1 MERFDF
7 ASVMAC
13 LQKHISED
21 LYQNQTDLLY
31 KLFVDFVDD
40 TEFDFDNGLVN
51 KWLRGLAK
59 LSPQISLYY
68 RKVRHQYAL
77 SATIERTILPMM
89 DDPSM
94 AVRELYDLLIQDGS
108 VSQQKKDEFDE
119 DEDAASQITQLL
131 CFAMSRN
138 FEKREPAKERL
149 KAAGGLSPVIKDLI
163 IDNGVPKPC
172 RWFQGRGKEL
182 EALHALL
189 VEQDKVF
196 LHGIPGI
203 GKREVAKA
211 YAQQHRREYTNILYI
226 PCVGDLRQ
234 AIIDVDFVDDFP
246 SENDD
251 QRFRRHNRFLRSLRE
266 DSLII
271 IDNFNAA
278 ENEFLDVI
286 CNYRCRVLF
295 TTRSRFDHRVSLE
308 LKELDR
314 DSLFQLVEYFYSG
327 VQKNREIVDGII
339 ESVHGHTFAVELT
352 ARLLESG
359 MLKPKQLMEKL
370 WAEKTAM
377 DADDQIKTIKD
388 GRTGR
393 ATYHDHIHTLFALFR
408 LSRKG
413 QEILR
418 NMVLMPVTGISARL
432 FGNWLGLRNL
442 NTVNELIDIGMIQP
456 GCCRTVSLHPMI
468 REVVMTELP
477 PSITSCGTLI
487 DSLQEVCRNHGQQV
501 SYYRELFQVIDN
513 LMTDATKDDMPRYL
527 RFLEEV
533 HPYMAQYHYEAGMER
548 VIGELTA
555 ILRDETMGDSVDRAW
570 LLNYCAS
577 RENNAEKAI
586 ALEVEALELI
596 GEKTC
601 KDNALL
607 AAAVHSRLGGLYLQA
622 GTLHLARS
630 HYEEGLALLEKFN
643 LTTDHDSVLQIVQYT
658 HFAAKMKEYD
668 RGLEALGRIERRFQ
682 KNGLD
687 DTMEYGA
694 IKESIAM
701 LHLLDGRIDE
711 GISHYKKTLAI
722 WEEIYADEP
731 EKVEAKKAEI
741 EKNFA
746 QVGCYIGARLK
757 GKI

>member
-1 MERFDF
+1 M
-7 ASVMAC
+7 
-13 LQKHISED
+13 
-21 LYQNQTDLLY
+21 LY
-31 KLFVDFVDD
+31 KLFADFVDD

-89 DDPSM
+89 DDQAM
-94 AVRELYDLLIQDGS
+94 AVQELYDLLIQDAS

-172 RWFQGRGKEL
+172 RWFQGREKEL
-182 EALHALL
+182 EALHELL
-189 VEQDKVF
+189 LAQDKVF

-203 GKREVAKA
+203 GKSEVAKA

-226 PCVGDLRQ
+226 LCVGDLRQ
-234 AIIDVDFVDDFP
+234 AIIDVDFVDDLP

-251 QRFRRHNRFLRSLRE
+251 QRFRKHNRFLRSLRE

-278 ENEFLDVI
+278 EDELLDVI

-295 TTRSRFDHRVSLE
+295 TTRSRFDHRASLE

-314 DSLFQLVEYFYSG
+314 DSLFPMVEYFYSG
-327 VQKNREIVDGII
+327 AQKNREIVDGII

-370 WAEKTAM
+370 RAEKTAM

-468 REVVMTELP
+468 REVVMTEHP
-477 PSITSCGTLI
+477 PSITSCGTLL
-487 DSLQEVCRNHGQQV
+487 DGLQAVCRNRGQQV
-501 SYYRELFQVIDN
+501 PYYRELFQVIDN
-513 LMTDATKDDMPRYL
+513 LMTDAAKDDMSRYL

-533 HPYMAQYHYEAGMER
+533 HSHMAQYHYEAGMER

-555 ILRDETMGDSVDRAW
+555 ILRDETVGDSVDRAW
-570 LLNYCAS
+570 LLNYRAS
-577 RENNAEKAI
+577 HEDNAEKAI
-586 ALEVEALELI
+586 ALATEALELI
-596 GEKTC
+596 GEKIC
-601 KDNALL
+601 KDNAPL
-607 AAAVHSRLGGLYLQA
+607 AAAIHSRLGGLYLQT

-630 HYEEGLALLEKFN
+630 RYEEGLVLLEKFN
-643 LTTDHDSVLQIVQYT
+643 LITDHDSVLQIVQYT
-658 HFAAKMKEYD
+658 HFTAKMKEYD
-668 RGLEALGRIERRFQ
+668 HGLEALGRIDRHFR

-701 LHLLDGRIDE
+701 LHLMDGRIDE

-757 GKI
+757 GSI

>member
-21 LYQNQTDLLY
+21 MYQNQTDLLY
-31 KLFVDFVDD
+31 KLFADFVDD
-40 TEFDFDNGLVN
+40 TEFDFDNALVN

-77 SATIERTILPMM
+77 SATIERTILPMI
-89 DDPSM
+89 DDPAM
-94 AVRELYDLLIQDGS
+94 VVQELYDLLIQDGS

-138 FEKREPAKERL
+138 FEKREPARERL
-149 KAAGGLSPVIKDLI
+149 KAAGGLSPVTKDLI

-172 RWFQGRGKEL
+172 RWFQGREKEL

-203 GKREVAKA
+203 GKSEVAKA

-234 AIIDVDFVDDFP
+234 AIIDVDFVDDLP

-251 QRFRRHNRFLRSLRE
+251 QRFRKHNRFLRSLRE

-278 ENEFLDVI
+278 EDELLDVI

-295 TTRSRFDHRVSLE
+295 TTRSRFDHRASLE

-314 DSLFQLVEYFYSG
+314 DSLFQMVKYFYSG
-327 VQKNREIVDGII
+327 AQKNREIVDGII

-370 WAEKTAM
+370 RAEKTAM
-377 DADDQIKTIKD
+377 DADDQIRINKD

-413 QEILR
+413 QEVLR
-418 NMVLMPVTGISARL
+418 NMALMPVMGISARL

-468 REVVMTELP
+468 REVVMTEFP
-477 PSITSCGTLI
+477 PSIVTCGTLI
-487 DSLQEVCRNHGQQV
+487 DSLQAVCRNRGQQIP
-501 SYYRELFQVIDN
+501 YYRELFQVIEN
-513 LMTDATKDDMPRYL
+513 LMRDAAKDNMSRYL

-548 VIGELTA
+548 VIGEFTA
-555 ILRDETMGDSVDRAW
+555 ILRDETVGDSIDRAW
-570 LLNYCAS
+570 LLNYRAS
-577 RENNAEKAI
+577 RENNTEKAI
-586 ALEVEALELI
+586 ALALEALELLGKKI
-596 GEKTC
+596 DM
-601 KDNALL
+601 DNAPL
-607 AAAVHSRLGGLYLQA
+607 AAAIHSRLGGLHLQV
-622 GTLHLARS
+622 GTLDLARC

-643 LTTDHDSVLQIVQYT
+643 LTTEHDSVLQIVQYT

-668 RGLEALGRIERRFQ
+668 HGLEVLRRIDRNFR

-687 DTMEYGA
+687 DTMEHGA
-694 IKESIAM
+694 IEESIAM
-701 LHLLDGRIDE
+701 LHLMEGRIDE

-757 GKI
+757 GSV